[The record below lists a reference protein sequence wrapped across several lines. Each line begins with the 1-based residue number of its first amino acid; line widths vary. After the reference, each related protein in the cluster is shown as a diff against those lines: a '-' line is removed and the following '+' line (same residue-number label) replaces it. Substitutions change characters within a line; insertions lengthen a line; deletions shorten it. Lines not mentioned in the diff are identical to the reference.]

1 MCVPAL
7 VAQDAGVAGDRVDLL
22 SWGAGAFAVRLEDPA
37 SDDVI
42 RAAIDGDPGTVTIGI
57 PRRQPRPAR
66 FVVELAALTRFDT
79 FAVPVLNELGPVRG
93 RRLRTIDIE
102 GSVEG
107 PESGFELLG
116 GQMATMSGRIVDR
129 LAQVTYAA
137 LGGPAPAPV
146 RATDEGDLVGT
157 RLPRSFTAF
166 WGSADADATPIY
178 DAPVA
183 DADGTEEHD
192 LDLSNRCTRS
202 PIVVEL
208 PIRSA
213 AAHGARLSAIP
224 VPAR

>member
-1 MCVPAL
+1 M
-7 VAQDAGVAGDRVDLL
+7 
-22 SWGAGAFAVRLEDPA
+22 RLEDPA

-42 RAAIDGDPGTVTIGI
+42 RAAIDGHPGTVMIGI

-66 FVVELAALTRFDT
+66 FVVELPALTRFDT

-93 RRLRTIDIE
+93 RRIRTIDIE

-137 LGGPAPAPV
+137 RGGPVPAPV
-146 RATDEGDLVGT
+146 TVTDEGDVVGT
-157 RLPRSFTAF
+157 RFPCSFTAF
-166 WGSADADATPIY
+166 WGSADADSAPIR

-183 DADGTEEHD
+183 DADGAEEQT
-192 LDLSNRCTRS
+192 LDLSSCCTRS

-213 AAHGARLSAIP
+213 AAHGARLSAFPI
-224 VPAR
+224 PAR